1 MEKGNSV
8 AGAADQA
15 QQVRVG
21 IDVSKE
27 KIDVAFQPKKGKWR
41 DKVFPNTRSGFE
53 QLRAWL
59 AALGISSAHVCME
72 ATNVYWENL
81 AEDLAD
87 HGFKVSVVNPFLIKR
102 YAESIGVRSKTD
114 RVDARVIA
122 QFCSER
128 TPEPWEPLSPAARQL
143 RALVLRRMSLI
154 DLRTQEQNRLGT
166 VSTEQV
172 QRSIQHV
179 IGHLNQEIK
188 DIEQQIS
195 DHIDGDPMLKQQRKL
210 LDSIPGFGP
219 VTTSAMLCQ
228 FGGELR
234 FSKSSQAVA
243 YAGLDVRRHESGT
256 SVRANPGISR
266 KGHGWFRGTLY
277 MPAVTVAT
285 NSAWGRA
292 FSERLKAA
300 GKPSKVILTAI
311 MRKMVALGYAV
322 LRTGKPFD
330 PAMHAA

>member
-1 MEKGNSV
+1 MEKGNLV
-8 AGAADQA
+8 EGTADQA
-15 QQVRVG
+15 QAVRVG

-41 DKVFPNTRSGFE
+41 DKVFPNTRSGFQ
-53 QLRAWL
+53 QLRTWL
-59 AALGISSAHVCME
+59 AGFGVSSAHVCME
-72 ATNVYWENL
+72 ATNVYWEDL

-128 TPEPWEPLSPAARQL
+128 SPEPWEPLSPSARQL
-143 RALVLRRMSLI
+143 RALVLRRRSLV
-154 DLRTQEQNRLGT
+154 DLRTQEENRLET
-166 VSTEQV
+166 VVAEQV
-172 QRSIQHV
+172 QRSIRHV
-179 IGHLNQEIK
+179 IGHLNEEIK
-188 DIEQQIS
+188 DIERQIS
-195 DHIDGDPMLKQQRKL
+195 DHIEGDPTLRQQREL
-210 LDSIPGFGP
+210 LNSIPGFGP

-228 FGGELR
+228 FGGKLR
-234 FSKSSQAVA
+234 FTKSSQAVA

-266 KGHGWFRGTLY
+266 KGHSWFRGTLY
-277 MPAVTVAT
+277 MPAVAVAT
-285 NSAWGRA
+285 HSAWGKA

-300 GKPSKVILTAI
+300 GKPSKLILTAL
-311 MRKMVALGYAV
+311 MRKMVALGYAL
-322 LRTGKPFD
+322 LRSGKPFD